1 MKVTTIVFASAV
13 VLSAIAPALA
23 EEDDLLRER
32 AGQSW
37 TAYASEHRPVGRRAT
52 PHHPTDARA
61 YAPAD
66 ARAFAPAYAPS
77 YAPSRAPYDFGIGS
91 QS

>member
-1 MKVTTIVFASAV
+1 MKITTLVFASAV
-13 VLSAIAPALA
+13 VLSAIAPAFA

-32 AGQSW
+32 AAQSS
-37 TAYASEHRPVGRRAT
+37 TAYPIEHLPDGRRGT

-66 ARAFAPAYAPS
+66 ARAFAPAYAPW
-77 YAPSRAPYDFGIGS
+77 RAPYDFGIGS